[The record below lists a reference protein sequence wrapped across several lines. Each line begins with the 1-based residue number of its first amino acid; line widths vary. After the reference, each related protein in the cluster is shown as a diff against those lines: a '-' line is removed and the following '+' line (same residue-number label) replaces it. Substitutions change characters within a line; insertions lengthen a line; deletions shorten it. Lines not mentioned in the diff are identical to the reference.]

1 MHCLWI
7 HTTIPH
13 HKEEEEEE
21 EDEKEEIGID
31 FKALL
36 CWAGRMLFLSRTVPR
51 VPYLREL
58 WCGRG
63 TNSFRRGGGGWHQ
76 TATTTTTCIG
86 TSLSAFS
93 TLKDED
99 SARTPSSSSTTR
111 SAGVESWGGDK
122 HPLYLHVGPSGDC
135 WTGPSIFAAKHLPP
149 DYVKSIPLDESLV
162 GDVDRLL
169 ELLEGGDDDND
180 GQVWT
185 RIIYDEG
192 ILPPKLLVRLREVQ
206 NVV

>member
-1 MHCLWI
+1 VHCLWI

-13 HKEEEEEE
+13 HKEEEEE

-36 CWAGRMLFLSRTVPR
+36 CWAGRMLFLSRTAPR

-58 WCGRG
+58 WCGRA

-169 ELLEGGDDDND
+169 ELLEGGDDDDND